1 MAAITGFPS
10 DSISESA
17 AWPRREEASPWS
29 GVITASS
36 LMSAPAMNA
45 FSPEP
50 VRITAPTAASW
61 RSAEKAAWISRT
73 VFSLS
78 AFRSFGRFTVTRAI
92 RSLTSTIRFS

>member
-1 MAAITGFPS
+1 LTAAITGFPS

-29 GVITASS
+29 GLITASS

-50 VRITAPTAASW
+50 VRITAPTGRVVAERRERGVDFAHRLLVQAVQGAS
-61 RSAEKAAWISRT
+61 AVSR
-73 VFSLS
+73 
-78 AFRSFGRFTVTRAI
+78 
-92 RSLTSTIRFS
+92 